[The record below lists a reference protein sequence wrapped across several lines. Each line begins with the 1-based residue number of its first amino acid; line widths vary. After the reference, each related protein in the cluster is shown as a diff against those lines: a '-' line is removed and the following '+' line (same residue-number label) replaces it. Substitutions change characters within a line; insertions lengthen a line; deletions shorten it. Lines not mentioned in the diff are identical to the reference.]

1 MKSAFW
7 GTIAVIAVAFLKK
20 ETRPT
25 LKSFL
30 DALESGVKSV
40 SGIVISCAAAGIIV
54 GVISM
59 TGLATKLSYTLVS
72 ISGGNVYIAAVL
84 TVLIT
89 IVLGCGMPPTPT

>member
-7 GTIAVIAVAFLKK
+7 GTIAIIAVAFLKK
-20 ETRPT
+20 KTRPT

-84 TVLIT
+84 TALIT